1 MKRSGRGGEERGR
14 GADEMTGKQKGRES
28 NTGSSG
34 ITRFFHKSISVS
46 SLKNCGQTTK

>member
-28 NTGSSG
+28 KHRQFRNHTFPSQ
-34 ITRFFHKSISVS
+34 FHISFMFKK
-46 SLKNCGQTTK
+46 LWAKY